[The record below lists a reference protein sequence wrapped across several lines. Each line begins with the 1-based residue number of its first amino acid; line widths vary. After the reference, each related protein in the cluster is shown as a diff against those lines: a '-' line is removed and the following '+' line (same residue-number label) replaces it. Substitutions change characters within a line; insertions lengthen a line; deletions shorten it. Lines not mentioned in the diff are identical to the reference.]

1 MFDFN
6 TEFGSKL
13 FNDTVMKQRLRPE
26 IYDAVC
32 KIRDEG
38 MAWDPAVADE
48 VAEAMK
54 NWAMELGATHYVHWF
69 SPLTGT
75 NSGRHDSFLDGSDKN
90 GKPIIKFSGKL
101 LSKGESDASSFPSGG
116 LRSTFEARGYTVWD
130 VTSPCYV
137 QGTTLYIP
145 TAFAA
150 FTGEALDQKTPLLRS
165 TQAVN
170 KQVTKVM
177 NLLGFDDIKSVK
189 PTVGA
194 EQEYFLVDKEYYSKR
209 LDIKITGRTI
219 FGAKPPKGQE
229 MCNHYYGST
238 KDRVRDYMRDV
249 DRQLW
254 ELGVPSKTEH
264 NEAAPGQ
271 FEMACVYTDANIACD
286 HNQIVMNIL
295 RKTSVKHNLACL
307 LHEKPF
313 VGINGSGKHNNYSL
327 ATNTGENLLSP
338 GANPEENIKFLIT
351 LAAFIKGVDEHADL
365 LRLSA
370 AVSGNDYRLGAH
382 EAPPAIISIYLGDY
396 LQSVLEKIS
405 LGQNAHIEEHHKQ
418 MNLGAKVLSSFE
430 LDENDRN
437 RTSPFAFTGS
447 KFEFRMVGSS
457 QPIGFVN
464 TVINAMVA
472 VSMKEFAAQ
481 LATADDKIAKAY
493 EIVGDVYKKHSRVIF
508 NGNGYSDEW
517 VKEAEKRGLPNIRST
532 VDAIPVMIKPENI
545 EFFAKAH
552 TYSEAECYSRYEIL
566 LENYVKTITVEL
578 NTALEMVNRLYLPAG
593 AKYLGKLAKGNYFAM
608 QTGYMSQASSRH
620 QQQIA
625 KMVDEIADCTQKLT
639 QNFEAALREK
649 EITDKAKA
657 LYCALRD
664 DLGALRKSV
673 DNLETFMPKEEW
685 PTPSYTDL
693 LFYL

>member
-1 MFDFN
+1 MFDFDKD
-6 TEFGSKL
+6 FGSKL
-13 FNDTVMKQRLRPE
+13 FSDTVMKQRLRPE
-26 IYDAVC
+26 IYEAVR

-54 NWAMELGATHYVHWF
+54 NWAMELGATHFVHWF

-75 NSGRHDSFLDGSDKN
+75 NSGRHDSFLDGSKD

-137 QGTTLYIP
+137 MGTTLYIP

-177 NLLGFDDIKSVK
+177 NLLGFDDIKSVR

-194 EQEYFLVDKEYYSKR
+194 EQEYFLVDKEYYAKR

-271 FEMACVYTDANIACD
+271 FEVACVYSDANIACD

-313 VGINGSGKHNNYSL
+313 VGINGSGKHDNYSL
-327 ATNTGENLLSP
+327 AANTGENLLSP
-338 GANPEENIKFLIT
+338 GENPEENIKFLIT

-396 LQSVLEKIS
+396 LQGILHKIS
-405 LGQNAHIEEHHKQ
+405 LGENAHSEEHHKQ

-464 TVINAMVA
+464 TVINALVA
-472 VSMKEFAAQ
+472 VSMKEFAAE
-481 LATADDKIAKAY
+481 LEKADDKIAKAY
-493 EIVGDVYKKHSRVIF
+493 EIVGKVYKKHGRVIF
-508 NGNGYSDEW
+508 NGNGYSEEW
-517 VKEAEKRGLPNIRST
+517 VKEAEKRGLPNINCT
-532 VDAIPVMIKPENI
+532 IDAIPTIIKPENI
-545 EFFAKAH
+545 EFFIKAH
-552 TYSEAECYSRYEIL
+552 TYSEAECHARYEIL

-593 AKYLGKLAKGNYFAM
+593 AKYLGKLAEGNHFGYK
-608 QTGYMSQASSRH
+608 TGVLCQAAIRH
-620 QQQIA
+620 QKQIA
-625 KMVDEIADCTQKLT
+625 KLVDEISEHTQKLT
-639 QNFEAALREK
+639 ESFDAALAQN
-649 EITDKAKA
+649 DKMEVAKG
-657 LYCALRD
+657 LYFALRD
-664 DLGALRKSV
+664 DLGNLRKAV
-673 DNLETFMPKEEW
+673 DTLEMYMPKDEW

>member
-1 MFDFN
+1 MFDFDKD
-6 TEFGSKL
+6 FGSKL
-13 FNDTVMKQRLRPE
+13 FSDTVMKQRLRPE
-26 IYDAVC
+26 IYEAVR

-54 NWAMELGATHYVHWF
+54 NWAMELGATHFVHWF

-75 NSGRHDSFLDGSDKN
+75 NSGRHDSFLDGSKD

-137 QGTTLYIP
+137 MGTTLYIP

-177 NLLGFDDIKSVK
+177 NLLGFDDIKSVR

-194 EQEYFLVDKEYYSKR
+194 EQEYFLVDKEYYAKR

-271 FEMACVYTDANIACD
+271 FEVACVYSDANIACD

-313 VGINGSGKHNNYSL
+313 VGINGSGKHDNYSL

-338 GANPEENIKFLIT
+338 GENPEENIKFLIT
-351 LAAFIKGVDEHADL
+351 LAAFIKGADEHADL

-396 LQSVLEKIS
+396 LQSILHKIS
-405 LGQNAHIEEHHKQ
+405 LGENAHSEEHHKQ

-464 TVINAMVA
+464 TVINALVA
-472 VSMKEFAAQ
+472 VSMKEFAEE
-481 LATADDKIAKAY
+481 LEKADDKIAKAY
-493 EIVGDVYKKHSRVIF
+493 EIVGEVYKKHGRVIF
-508 NGNGYSDEW
+508 NGNGYSEEW
-517 VKEAEKRGLPNIRST
+517 VKEAEKRGLPNINCT
-532 VDAIPVMIKPENI
+532 IDAIPTIIKPENI
-545 EFFAKAH
+545 EFFIKAH
-552 TYSEAECYSRYEIL
+552 TYSEAECHARYEIL

-593 AKYLGKLAKGNYFAM
+593 AKYLGKLAEGNHFGYK
-608 QTGYMSQASSRH
+608 TGVLCQAAIRH
-620 QQQIA
+620 QKQIA
-625 KMVDEIADCTQKLT
+625 KLVDEISEHTQKLT
-639 QNFEAALREK
+639 ESFDAALAQN
-649 EITDKAKA
+649 DKMEVAKG
-657 LYCALRD
+657 LYFALRD
-664 DLGALRKSV
+664 DLGALRKAV
-673 DNLETFMPKEEW
+673 DTLEMYMPKDEW

>member
-1 MFDFN
+1 MFDFDKD
-6 TEFGSKL
+6 FGSKL
-13 FNDTVMKQRLRPE
+13 FSDSVMKQRLRPE
-26 IYDAVC
+26 IYEAVR

-54 NWAMELGATHYVHWF
+54 NWAMELGATHFVHWF

-75 NSGRHDSFLDGSDKN
+75 NSGRHDSFLDGSKD

-137 QGTTLYIP
+137 MGTTLYIP

-170 KQVTKVM
+170 KQVVKVM
-177 NLLGFDDIKSVK
+177 NLLGFDDIKSVM

-271 FEMACVYTDANIACD
+271 FEVACVYSDANIACD

-313 VGINGSGKHNNYSL
+313 VGINGSGKHDNYSL
-327 ATNTGENLLSP
+327 ATNTGENLLNP
-338 GANPEENIKFLIT
+338 GENPEENIKFLIT

-382 EAPPAIISIYLGDY
+382 EAPPAIISIYLGDH
-396 LQSVLEKIS
+396 LQGILNKIS
-405 LGQNAHIEEHHKQ
+405 LGEDAHTEEHHKQ

-464 TVINAMVA
+464 TVINALVA
-472 VSMKEFAAQ
+472 VSMKEFAAE
-481 LATADDKIAKAY
+481 LEKADDRIAKAY
-493 EIVGDVYKKHSRVIF
+493 EIVGDVYKKHCRVIF
-508 NGNGYSDEW
+508 NGNGYSQEW
-517 VKEAEKRGLPNIRST
+517 VKEAEKRGLPNINCT
-532 VDAIPVMIKPENI
+532 IDAIPMMIKPENI

-552 TYSEAECYSRYEIL
+552 TYSEAECHARYEIL

-578 NTALEMVNRLYLPAG
+578 NTALEMVNRMYLPAG
-593 AKYLGKLAKGNYFAM
+593 AKYLGKLAEGNHFGYK
-608 QTGYMSQASSRH
+608 TGVLCQAAIRH
-620 QQQIA
+620 QKQVA
-625 KMVDEIADCTQKLT
+625 KLVDEISEYTQKLT
-639 QNFEAALREK
+639 DSF
-649 EITDKAKA
+649 DKALAHNDKMEQA
-657 LYCALRD
+657 KGLYFALRD

-673 DNLETFMPKEEW
+673 DTLEMYMPKDEW

>member
-1 MFDFN
+1 MFNFEKD
-6 TEFGSKL
+6 FGSKL
-13 FNDTVMKQRLRPE
+13 FSDSVMKQRLRPE
-26 IYDAVC
+26 IYDAVIR
-32 KIRDEG
+32 IRDEG

-54 NWAMELGATHYVHWF
+54 NWAMEQGATHFVHWF

-75 NSGRHDSFLDGSDKN
+75 NSGRHDSFLDGSKD

-130 VTSPCYV
+130 VTSPCYI

-170 KQVTKVM
+170 KQVGKVM
-177 NLLGFDDIKSVK
+177 NLLGFDDIRSVK

-271 FEMACVYTDANIACD
+271 FEVACVYSDANIACD

-327 ATNTGENLLSP
+327 ATNTGENLLNP
-338 GANPEENIKFLIT
+338 GENPEENIKFLFT

-396 LQSVLEKIS
+396 LQGILHKIS
-405 LGQNAHIEEHHKQ
+405 LGENAHSDEHHKK

-464 TVINAMVA
+464 TVINALVA

-481 LATADDKIAKAY
+481 LETADDKISKAY
-493 EIVGDVYKKHSRVIF
+493 EIVGEVYKKHGRVIF
-508 NGNGYSDEW
+508 NGNGYSQEW
-517 VKEAEKRGLPNIRST
+517 VKEAEKRGLPNINCT
-532 VDAIPVMIKPENI
+532 VDAIPVIIKPENI
-545 EFFAKAH
+545 EFFTKAH
-552 TYSEAECYSRYEIL
+552 TYSEAECHARYEIL

-593 AKYLGKLAKGNYFAM
+593 AKYLGKLAEGNHFGY
-608 QTGYMSQASSRH
+608 QTNIVSKAAVRH

-625 KMVDEIADCTQKLT
+625 ELVDEISESTKVLT
-639 QNFEAALREK
+639 ASFEAALGH
-649 EITDKAKA
+649 TDIMERAKA
-657 LYCALRD
+657 LFFALRD
-664 DLGALRKSV
+664 DLGALRKAV
-673 DNLETFMPKEEW
+673 DTLECYMPKDEW